1 MVRNLASGI
10 AIAALAS
17 LPFATNAQG
26 TVDIGLYQHNG
37 NLEVKVRPTSEFDGV
52 FSSVVFTL
60 RWDKSTGIT
69 PGEAVVPEGT
79 PIRTTRSG
87 QTHEEGVFNYLVFA
101 GFGFDVMSAS
111 GQRYEAGK
119 EYTILTIPVQGKGAV
134 ELVNDTW
141 TNVPTNNAD
150 YYVSLGGYDKTG
162 TIYKSLAATTDLDG
176 SVTIKPNP
184 NNGLFQFSFICDEP
198 SDLRVEVVNNLG
210 QTSFSETL
218 RGFSGSYVKD
228 MDLTRE
234 SEGAYYLKIT
244 RGANTGTHKIVYQ
257 R

>member
-69 PGEAVVPEGT
+69 LGEAVVPEGT

-119 EYTILTIPVQGKGAV
+119 EYPRARQRRGGTG
-134 ELVNDTW
+134 ER
-141 TNVPTNNAD
+141 
-150 YYVSLGGYDKTG
+150 YVDQRAHQQRRL
-162 TIYKSLAATTDLDG
+162 
-176 SVTIKPNP
+176 
-184 NNGLFQFSFICDEP
+184 
-198 SDLRVEVVNNLG
+198 LRIAGRV
-210 QTSFSETL
+210 
-218 RGFSGSYVKD
+218 
-228 MDLTRE
+228 
-234 SEGAYYLKIT
+234 
-244 RGANTGTHKIVYQ
+244 
-257 R
+257 